1 MKKYIV
7 LIVLAFAASFCFAYS
22 KPKKTSSKEVVKTG
36 GIKVYGNE
44 PFTFIGFSCDDG
56 ELYTLIGSDKL
67 ISELSSN
74 QGYHLEIK
82 AVVVFFYRY
91 YRVVIFHEHEY
102 GMIRG
107 QPAYLLAVYHAV
119 FYKV

>member
-7 LIVLAFAASFCFAYS
+7 LIVLAFAASFCFSYS

-67 ISELSSN
+67 ISELSNN

-82 AVVVFFYRY
+82 GYVEKPNETDRQMNKLKNGYLVVEKWKK
-91 YRVVIFHEHEY
+91 IDE
-102 GMIRG
+102 
-107 QPAYLLAVYHAV
+107 
-119 FYKV
+119 